1 MMKKKDYSK
10 PRPSLAEQ
18 ELYKKLN
25 VEATRKMQEDFKK
38 HPFTSE
44 EFIRQSRGE
53 SGSRKPAKK
62 RSMSEEAYAAF
73 EKLLDNWI

>member
-38 HPFTSE
+38 HPFTGIYQAIKGRIRQPKTSE
-44 EFIRQSRGE
+44 ET
-53 SGSRKPAKK
+53 
-62 RSMSEEAYAAF
+62 
-73 EKLLDNWI
+73 